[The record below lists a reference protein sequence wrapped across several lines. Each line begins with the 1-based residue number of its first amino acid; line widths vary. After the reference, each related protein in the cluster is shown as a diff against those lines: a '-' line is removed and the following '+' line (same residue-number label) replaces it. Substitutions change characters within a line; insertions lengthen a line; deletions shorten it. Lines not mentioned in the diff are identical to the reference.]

1 VIGARITPMSER
13 ARGNH
18 LLILLSRAASRTLPH
33 NARPQTGIKYC

>member
-18 LLILLSRAASRTLPH
+18 LLSRAASRTLPH